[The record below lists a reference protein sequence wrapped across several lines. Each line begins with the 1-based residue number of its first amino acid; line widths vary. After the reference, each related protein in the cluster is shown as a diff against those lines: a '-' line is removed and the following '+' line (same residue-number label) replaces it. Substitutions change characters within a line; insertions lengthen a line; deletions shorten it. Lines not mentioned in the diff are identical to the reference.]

1 MKTLLAIITLTL
13 LTLPACG
20 ASDEEAPFFSP
31 EIVEMERG
39 MAQPQPA
46 SADMMDSERIVE
58 VEVIKEVIKE
68 VEVPGQT
75 VVMEAAIPMPTA
87 APAAMSA
94 TDANIDTTYP
104 QAHLVTQRRIIVRTV
119 DMTLVVDQIQSM
131 IDRIADIAADSG
143 GWVVSSDHASTHTGR
158 ISFRVPASS
167 LDSTIERLRGIAQE
181 VTRESTTSKDVT
193 DEYVD
198 LNSRLTNQQATESAL
213 LRLLDRAEKVEDA
226 LEVQRELSI
235 VQETIERIQGRI
247 KLLEETSAF
256 SLVNV
261 ALELAPVDM
270 DADAGPDQ
278 SVAVAATARFRATF
292 SPPEHLYDADHAIT
306 WNFGDG
312 SPTQTVTASAPTS
325 VEGQRISATVA
336 HHYFDPEDSPFIVN
350 VNIESAGPEGVA
362 RGSDTLTVSVSEI
375 PLIEVFA
382 GEDLST
388 VQNQEVRFSGSFT
401 RPAGLTAVRFS
412 WDFGDGSP
420 PVEGDLP
427 EGVTRADATHV
438 YADYR
443 PEPYRARLTVSADSA
458 VGEVSAERDIYIFV
472 EEELGFVSRS
482 LDIGSTFKS
491 AVRSL
496 TGLGQ
501 VALSIAIWLAV
512 YSPIW
517 GTVLAIALV
526 AVWLDNRNRARRAQ
540 RAARQAESAPTQT
553 EDPS

>member
-1 MKTLLAIITLTL
+1 
-13 LTLPACG
+13 
-20 ASDEEAPFFSP
+20 
-31 EIVEMERG
+31 
-39 MAQPQPA
+39 
-46 SADMMDSERIVE
+46 MDSERIVE
-58 VEVIKEVIKE
+58 VEVIKE

-75 VVMEAAIPMPTA
+75 VVMEAASPMPTA

-131 IDRIADIAADSG
+131 IDRVADIAADSG

-292 SPPEHLYDADHAIT
+292 SPPDHLYDADHAIT

-482 LDIGSTFKS
+482 LDVGSTFKS
-491 AVRSL
+491 AVRSPHRTRPSRPERSHL
-496 TGLGQ
+496 ASRVQPDLGNRPRH
-501 VALSIAIWLAV
+501 SPRRRLARPTETAPREPPGKP
-512 YSPIW
+512 SPPRPRPKTRLDPRRRHPPLHRHRIHRPRRKRSPP
-517 GTVLAIALV
+517 LAPP
-526 AVWLDNRNRARRAQ
+526 RSRHGFPP
-540 RAARQAESAPTQT
+540 AAT
-553 EDPS
+553 